1 MDGSVK
7 TYFCEKCRKT
17 LRETEFYTSNNL
29 EKYPDGGKMHQC
41 KQCITMH
48 IDNFD
53 PSTYLW
59 LLEEADVPYVPEEW
73 NKLMLKYARDGQKI
87 TGASIIGRYFS
98 KMKLKQYRNYRWK
111 DTEFLQNMADQK
123 MRQAMERQGYSEAEI
138 VSAIETG
145 NVGIPDEMLE
155 KLRADNEAQINE
167 PPADY
172 LNPHGFGPIDS
183 TYDDLDNDLTDEDRT
198 YLKLKWGQ
206 SYRPHE
212 WIELEQLYEEM
223 LNSYDIQAAG
233 DLNTLKIACK
243 CSLKANQLLD
253 IGDVDGAQKATKM
266 YDSLMKSGKWT
277 AAQIKAEES
286 ELIDSIGELVAICEA
301 DGFSPKYY
309 VSEPKDHVDR
319 VIEDLKKY
327 TTDLVTSEAG
337 LSSMIEVALNQIQDE
352 NERIKAAAELG
363 EEAEEDEEA
372 KMFDYEN
379 NDVVSDTDFVDFQDF
394 QDDLEDQDY
403 DTLASLLKEEGGIK

>member
-53 PSTYLW
+53 PNTYLW

-183 TYDDLDNDLTDEDRT
+183 AYDDLDNDLTDEDRT

-301 DGFSPKYY
+301 DGFIPKYY

-379 NDVVSDTDFVDFQDF
+379 NEVISDTDFVDFQDF